1 MAFIKDG
8 YRYHTDYDGLSNIPL
23 GSFQH
28 VGDNTLSLIK
38 ALSNAPEISDQIN
51 PDSTN
56 TVYYDFFGLFLVS
69 YSENV
74 GTFINLTT
82 VIISI
87 SIATYAF
94 LEMQPGKYERKE
106 GQKEQMQRFICQKSH
121 KMI

>member
-28 VGDNTLSLIK
+28 VGDNALSLIK
-38 ALSNAPEISDQIN
+38 ALSDAPEISDQI
-51 PDSTN
+51 DRESTS
-56 TVYYDFFGLFLVS
+56 TVYYDFFGLFLVY

-82 VIISI
+82 VIVSI
-87 SIATYAF
+87 YIAIYGF
-94 LEMQPGKYERKE
+94 FEMRPGKYKRTEE
-106 GQKEQMQRFICQKSH
+106 
-121 KMI
+121 

>member
-38 ALSNAPEISDQIN
+38 ALSKAPEISDQIN
-51 PDSTN
+51 RDTTN

-87 SIATYAF
+87 TIATYGF
-94 LEMQPGKYERKE
+94 LEMQPGKYKIKE
-106 GQKEQMQRFICQKSH
+106 G
-121 KMI
+121 